1 MKRQRDDW
9 QHMELFDCEFTA
21 STDFR
26 AVIFVDGTKSEYPR
40 FQRKMGF
47 KAKQDSSVC
56 NAYIQWLDRNIPQ
69 DQIRSRYAQ
78 VDAWVHDGDL
88 YLFREDR
95 ACSSILVDPR
105 NVMLGAQIK
114 GHQSLCGKQVL
125 SKIVIDG
132 PLAGVGSDHNVE
144 TLTEL
149 ATVCVDLEIPSIDL
163 RQLLSILNSLDMLS
177 DMHDVRWPFSHKL
190 HVTELILDNRDVQ
203 FEGPMELIHIRAALQ
218 SGVLEIKRWVLDV
231 MISVDHPVDPAIP
244 SMIRYIRKFS
254 ASPILI
260 ILDQLFDYFNIG
272 KLTRING
279 LGLDGVIVD
288 NDDQTA
294 YIDANKGSPID
305 PRIGTPFVIARKL
318 YRQDCKVLTFDMMDE
333 NVKWEFEKCQR
344 TCTVLRN
351 ATGRIDKIIGRGP
364 LAGKVASKNIPGNA
378 VVGEFIFSAKTVEL
392 PLFDERT
399 WNRATSRISQDF
411 QIQIHVL
418 EFELND
424 GLQPRNVEEYI
435 PKGCLT
441 VERWVITNLNHKFK
455 ADDNVSRT
463 VAMLTALTPKSPIF
477 IAVKELNEASMALIT
492 ETGIR
497 NFILDERLYATINEV
512 PADISMEIKRI
523 GIGKYIQSNKQR
535 KIPEGVWVISLL
547 DMANK
552 HESRRLQSGM

>member
-9 QHMELFDCEFTA
+9 QHMELFDCEFTD

-26 AVIFVDGTKSEYPR
+26 AVIFVDGTKAEYPH
-40 FQRKMGF
+40 FQRKMEF
-47 KAKQDSSVC
+47 KAKQDSSIC
-56 NAYIQWLDRNIPQ
+56 HAYIQWLDRNIPE
-69 DQIRSRYAQ
+69 DQIRTRYAQ
-78 VDAWVHDGDL
+78 IDAWVHDGDL

-105 NVMLGAQIK
+105 NIMLGAQIRE
-114 GHQSLCGKQVL
+114 HQSRCGKQVL

-132 PLAGVGSDHNVE
+132 SLAGVGPDHNVV

-149 ATVCVDLEIPSIDL
+149 ATVCVDLEIPSIGL
-163 RQLLSILNSLDMLS
+163 QQLLSILNSLDMLS
-177 DMHDVRWPFSHKL
+177 DMHDVGSPFGHKL
-190 HVTELILDNRDVQ
+190 HVTELILDNRDIQ
-203 FEGPMELIHIRAALQ
+203 FEGPQELIYIRTALQ

-231 MISVDHPVDPAIP
+231 MISIDHPVDPAVP

-272 KLTRING
+272 KLARING

-288 NDDQTA
+288 VDDQTA
-294 YIDANKGSPID
+294 YIDANKGGTID
-305 PRIGTPFVIARKL
+305 PHIGTPFVIARKL
-318 YRQDCKVLTFDMMDE
+318 YRQDCEVLKFDMMDE

-344 TCTVLRN
+344 TCTVLRD

-364 LAGKVASKNIPGNA
+364 LAGEVASKNIPGNA
-378 VVGEFIFSAKTVEL
+378 MVGEFIFSAKTVEL

-399 WNRATSRISQDF
+399 WNTVTRRISQEF
-411 QIQIHVL
+411 QIHVL

-424 GLQPRNVEEYI
+424 VLQPMNVEEFI
-435 PKGCLT
+435 PKGYLT
-441 VERWVITNLNHKFK
+441 VERWVITSLNHKFK
-455 ADDNVSRT
+455 ANDNVSRT
-463 VAMLTALTPKSPIF
+463 VALLTTLTPNSPIF
-477 IAVKELNEASMALIT
+477 IAVKELNEASMVLIQ

-497 NFILDERLYATINEV
+497 NFIVDERLYATIKEV

-523 GIGKYIQSNKQR
+523 GIRNFTQSNKQR
-535 KIPEGVWVISLL
+535 KLPEGVWVIYLL